1 MKVSPVK
8 LKYDGTRLTLCQ
20 RHRNGNAGAKLPSTQ
35 ELSSMKLVHHER
47 LERICQR
54 VYPGEPSEPRVHI
67 WTGNGISSIDHD
79 SQYQNTRYG

>member
-1 MKVSPVK
+1 
-8 LKYDGTRLTLCQ
+8 
-20 RHRNGNAGAKLPSTQ
+20 
-35 ELSSMKLVHHER
+35 MKLVHHER